1 MIIDFQKIH
10 FARQQGGDNT
20 VVYLRPITPRNY
32 FRQDELLKLIS
43 DNVDNENKLYA
54 EDNVEQELKKILSA
68 ILEVKEEDIDDTSSM
83 ENIET
88 WDSLKHLE
96 LMQAIEEQFDI
107 VLSIDEVVEMT
118 IFKVIKTTLAA
129 RGVAL

>member
-1 MIIDFQKIH
+1 
-10 FARQQGGDNT
+10 
-20 VVYLRPITPRNY
+20 
-32 FRQDELLKLIS
+32 LLKLIS